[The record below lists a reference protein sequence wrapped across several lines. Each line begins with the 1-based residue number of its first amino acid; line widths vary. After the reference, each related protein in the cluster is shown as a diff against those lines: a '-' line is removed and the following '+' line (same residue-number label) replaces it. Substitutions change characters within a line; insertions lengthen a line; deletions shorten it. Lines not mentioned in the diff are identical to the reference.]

1 MLRKLLTTGLVLAS
15 SISLSAQIP
24 NGGFELWENQSV
36 DILTGCETSS
46 LDDITNS
53 IGQTCVKTTD
63 KHEGNFAVRMTNS
76 SASNA
81 GYFIKGDFEDP
92 STGFKI
98 TGNPR
103 AFNFWYKGN
112 IPTNDTCM
120 ILLVFGNS
128 AGLTEEVQI
137 KVTGSKAAYTQVTF
151 PLSLSFTPDSFVIA
165 AASANPFTQLI
176 NPATIF
182 YIDDMTFTGATAS
195 FNGDFENWTNVQSEN
210 PTLWST
216 DNLTN
221 KAVNEAENVFKTTD
235 KYSGQFAAQITTDWI
250 NGYKAGT
257 IRVTHPITRDYDTLA
272 GYYKYISNQ
281 GADSA
286 FISLF
291 VYDSLGGTGTYSGIF
306 LPPVSTYTYF
316 EFPYFISESPL
327 VFDLRINSYLNSD
340 YNYGIGNKL
349 YIDNLWFKR
358 GFTLASP
365 QLKTANI
372 NAYPNPSKGIFTI
385 DMGKAQN
392 VEVNVTNIF
401 GQSIYK
407 TQLDASGQINLSHLK
422 SGTYIIRCANNEV
435 SGRTKII
442 IN

>member
-36 DILTGCETSS
+36 DVLTGCETSS
-46 LDDITNS
+46 MEDIAK
-53 IGQTCVKTTD
+53 GVAQTCVKTTD
-63 KHEGNFAVRMTNS
+63 KHGGNFAVRMTNS
-76 SASNA
+76 SASDA
-81 GYFIKGDFEDP
+81 GYFIKGDFQDP
-92 STGFKI
+92 STGYKI
-98 TGNPR
+98 TGKPT

-112 IPTNDTCM
+112 IPTNDTCL

-137 KVTGSKAAYTQVTF
+137 KVTGSKSAYTQVTF

-165 AASANPFTQLI
+165 AASADPFTQLI
-176 NPATIF
+176 NIATIF
-182 YIDDMTFTGATAS
+182 YLDDMTFTGATAS

-210 PTLWST
+210 PTLWT
-216 DNLTN
+216 TNNLSS
-221 KAVNEAENVFKTTD
+221 KAANRAENVIKTTD
-235 KYSGQFAAQITTDWI
+235 KYSGQYAAQITTNWV
-250 NGYKAGT
+250 NGFKEGS
-257 IRVTHPITRDYDTLA
+257 VSVSHPMTRKYDTLA

-281 GADSA
+281 GVDSA
-286 FISLF
+286 SISLN
-291 VYDSLGGTGTYSGIF
+291 VYDSIGGTGTYSGIW

-316 EFPYFISESPL
+316 EFPYFISETPA
-327 VFDLRINSYLNSD
+327 VFDLYINSWSD
-340 YNYGIGNKL
+340 PFANYGIGNKL

-358 GFTLASP
+358 GFTLGAP
-365 QLKTANI
+365 ALKTTDVS
-372 NAYPNPSKGIFTI
+372 AYPNPSKGVFTI

-401 GQSIYK
+401 GQSLYK

-435 SGRTKII
+435 SGRTKIV